1 MVSENTVHPGR
12 ENFEDYFSFLILNP
26 FKNCI
31 FSSCYHALLGVAIFI
46 FIKRSKIIKAPRMAS
61 RIHLY
66 KKRKF
71 RNLILDPLKAF
82 YVLSGERLYFVFHP
96 KWSEFSVTTPMY
108 PKNAYKRNDLKNFK
122 FFSLHFFFSNVFWGS
137 ILG

>member
-26 FKNCI
+26 CKNCM

-66 KKRKF
+66 KKE
-71 RNLILDPLKAF
+71 NSETLLLDILKA
-82 YVLSGERLYFVFHP
+82 
-96 KWSEFSVTTPMY
+96 
-108 PKNAYKRNDLKNFK
+108 
-122 FFSLHFFFSNVFWGS
+122 
-137 ILG
+137 